1 MTPSFPFIHGKAL
14 PDYILISMSI
24 ESKPELDHP
33 SEGSQNLNTPSAPA
47 PKVSDQQTP
56 LCTQAH
62 RIAHLLHLE
71 KTYPPSVP
79 GIPDLGKGRWRTH
92 HLPYLLLFLTNKKMN
107 SSLVLAAPTLGPNI
121 SPSYPNQITG
131 VPDWEGIWCC
141 WLTFC
146 LCGHSSPLWDKQKV
160 ILSSCDMAKLCAIF
174 FFWTKS
180 FLGTQLSPVPL
191 PNWAAWPLFLVW
203 MRTPLFIS
211 GRLPTPNRPNIP
223 KGLCLSLQL
232 NQKNYQQKTSL
243 ESENM
248 SPNSYWA
255 NQFFTKLAAYS
266 VQNSAQGS
274 GFVTQTEGKLT
285 VTRCPGSVQGTHRS
299 HPE

>member
-92 HLPYLLLFLTNKKMN
+92 HLPYLVLFLTNKKMN
-107 SSLVLAAPTLGPNI
+107 SSLVLAAPTLGPI
-121 SPSYPNQITG
+121 SLHRIQTKSQESLTEKAFGAADSRSACVVIV
-131 VPDWEGIWCC
+131 VPYGTNKRLFCHPVIWRN
-141 WLTFC
+141 FV
-146 LCGHSSPLWDKQKV
+146 P
-160 ILSSCDMAKLCAIF
+160 F
-174 FFWTKS
+174 FF
-180 FLGTQLSPVPL
+180 
-191 PNWAAWPLFLVW
+191 
-203 MRTPLFIS
+203 S
-211 GRLPTPNRPNIP
+211 GQSR
-223 KGLCLSLQL
+223 
-232 NQKNYQQKTSL
+232 
-243 ESENM
+243 
-248 SPNSYWA
+248 
-255 NQFFTKLAAYS
+255 F
-266 VQNSAQGS
+266 
-274 GFVTQTEGKLT
+274 
-285 VTRCPGSVQGTHRS
+285 
-299 HPE
+299 